1 VSLENRRRA
10 WLGAGAIAAGALL
23 GVGLLLP
30 VPYLELAPGP
40 TFNTLGDIDGTPVIT
55 IKVAQTYPTAGHLD
69 LTTVNERGG
78 PGGGLYAGRVL
89 VAWADPSSRV
99 VPREAFYPDDV
110 SADDAKAEN
119 AQMFSDSESD
129 AVAAALHYL
138 NRPVIS
144 AVVVS
149 SVIDGGPSDGKLAPG
164 DQLLTVNGTAIATP
178 DDVSKAMSTVK
189 PGDVVKVTV
198 RKDNG
203 DHAAGDAATGKV
215 DTVSITTAHNPQQ
228 PTRAFLGI
236 GVGTTYRATFPLNIT
251 VGGVGG
257 PSAGTMLALGIVD
270 KLTPGEMNGGKFVA
284 GTGTIDPTGKVG
296 PIGGIAQK
304 MAGARGNGAVLFL
317 APASNCP
324 DVAQASIPDG
334 LTIARIATLSDAV
347 KAVEDYAAGKPVT
360 GCS

>member
-1 VSLENRRRA
+1 MSLENRRRA
-10 WLGAGAIAAGALL
+10 WLGAGAVAAGALL

-30 VPYLELAPGP
+30 VPYLEMAPGP
-40 TFNTLGDIDGTPVIT
+40 TFNTLGDIDGTPVIS
-55 IKVAQTYPTAGHLD
+55 IKVAQTYPTSGHLD

-99 VPREAFYPDDV
+99 VPREVFYPDDV

-138 NRPVIS
+138 GRPVVE

-164 DQLLTVNGTAIATP
+164 DQLLKVNGTAITTP
-178 DDVSKAMSTVK
+178 DDVTRAMSTVK
-189 PGDVVKVTV
+189 PGDVVSVTV
-198 RKDNG
+198 RQDNG
-203 DHAAGDAATGKV
+203 DHAAGDKATGKV
-215 DTVSITTAHNPQQ
+215 ATVSITTGHNPQ
-228 PTRAFLGI
+228 TASKAFLGI
-236 GVGTTYRATFPLNIT
+236 SVGTTYRATFPLTIT

-270 KLTPGEMNGGKFVA
+270 KLTPGELNGGKFVA
-284 GTGTIDPTGKVG
+284 GTGTIDPDGNVG

-304 MAGARGNGAVLFL
+304 MVGARGNGAVLFL
-317 APASNCP
+317 APASNCA
-324 DVAQASIPDG
+324 DVQQAAVPDG
-334 LTIARIATLSDAV
+334 LTVAKIATLADAV
-347 KAVEDYAAGKPVT
+347 KAVEDYVAGKPVT

>member
-10 WLGAGAIAAGALL
+10 WLGAGAAAAGALL

-30 VPYLELAPGP
+30 VPYLEMAPGP
-40 TFNTLGDIDGTPVIT
+40 TFNTLGDIDGTPVIS
-55 IKVAQTYPTAGHLD
+55 IKDQQTYPTSGHLD

-89 VAWADPSSRV
+89 IAWADPNSRV
-99 VPREAFYPDDV
+99 VPREVFYPDDV

-129 AVAAALHYL
+129 AVAAALRYL
-138 NRPVIS
+138 KLPVIE

-149 SVIDGGPSDGKLAPG
+149 SVIDGGPSDGKLTPG
-164 DQLLTVNGTAIATP
+164 DQLLTVNGTKITTS
-178 DDVSKAMSTVK
+178 DDVTKAMSTVK
-189 PGDVVKVTV
+189 PGDVVTITV
-198 RKDNG
+198 RKDAG
-203 DHAAGDAATGKV
+203 DHAAGDKAGGKL
-215 DTVSITTAHNPQQ
+215 DTVEITTGQNPEK
-228 PTRAFLGI
+228 PGKAFLGI
-236 GVGTTYRATFPLNIT
+236 GVGTTYRATFPLTIT

-257 PSAGTMLALGIVD
+257 PSAGTMLALGIID
-270 KLTPGEMNGGKFVA
+270 KLTPGDMNGGKFVA
-284 GTGTIDPTGKVG
+284 GTGTIDPDGNVG

-304 MAGARGNGAVLFL
+304 MVGARRNGAVLFL
-317 APASNCP
+317 APASNCA
-324 DVAQASIPDG
+324 DVAQAAIPDG
-334 LTIARIATLSDAV
+334 LTVAKIATLSDAV